1 MLATTTLTD
10 FLNRTA
16 SNEPVPGGG
25 SIAALN
31 GAVASALATMVARL
45 TIGKKKYE
53 AHEALM
59 QHIEALMLG
68 ARESFMAY
76 IDRDADA
83 YNALFACY
91 KMPKER
97 EEERENRS
105 LAIEEATKQAAIVPM
120 EVARQAAGLME
131 PLFDVVKLGNRN
143 AVTDACVAVMS
154 ARTAVLGA
162 LLNVR
167 INLTGIKDEAFVN
180 TMREEADRLEADVVR
195 CEQEVL
201 EAVRQELSV

>member
-1 MLATTTLTD
+1 MLAKTTLND

-25 SIAALN
+25 SVAALN

-53 AHEALM
+53 LHEELM
-59 QHIEALMLG
+59 RHVEETMPRARQHFEDA
-68 ARESFMAY
+68 

-91 KMPKER
+91 KMPKTT
-97 EEERENRS
+97 EEEREART
-105 LAIEEATKQAAIVPM
+105 LAIEEATKQAALVPM
-120 EVARQAAGLME
+120 EVAEEAAGLME
-131 PLFDVVKLGNRN
+131 ALFDVVRFGNQN
-143 AVTDACVAVMS
+143 AITDGCVAVMS

-180 TMREEADRLEADVVR
+180 TLRERADQLERETIRREE
-195 CEQEVL
+195 EVL
-201 EAVRQELSV
+201 KVVRQELSV